1 MQFPWGWCWAWWC
14 ISCWYCIEGDT
25 RRAGHTSY
33 SSGCMGSVTST
44 AWQSEHYRL
53 CHHLLQINHMCL
65 SSMYQRGRLITP
77 VIAVLHNVTSCDMP
91 IQHSEVP
98 TLITLLWPNI
108 CTFVSVLIHCVC
120 VCVSIHTGG
129 IHIHSTIISS
139 CTTKCAQTH
148 SVQNCLVRFSRLY
161 WWSTPDMGYY
171 SIHTRLCS
179 TANNSSQLI
188 KESVITQ

>member
-120 VCVSIHTGG
+120 VCVHPHRWNSHSLYHYLILHNQMCADTLGSELPRTIFPSILVVHAGYG
-129 IHIHSTIISS
+129 VLQHS
-139 CTTKCAQTH
+139 
-148 SVQNCLVRFSRLY
+148 Y
-161 WWSTPDMGYY
+161 
-171 SIHTRLCS
+171 
-179 TANNSSQLI
+179 
-188 KESVITQ
+188 